1 MVDISQQ
8 KFDPEQLE
16 KAHRL
21 MEWSN
26 VIVVACSALGI
37 TAWFTAHFVFFYI
50 IGSLALILTL
60 IFVWGPVFIGIS
72 GPGEGRIVNGILF
85 IVIGILVTHKFWAGL
100 ILGGCFF
107 GLLNMVPLAVE
118 LYRMRRDRKNK
129 EGGKEVETPAPVAEE
144 GQDERVNQMSEAFKR
159 LSAVTVTL
167 TDGAEELNGMAPDV
181 DLLKDYISSGQWLK
195 DFEADERGEIGPD
208 VDRSVLSEDGLYN
221 LMEDL
226 DDLMHTFEELQD
238 KFAADPDLELKLQEE

>member
-1 MVDISQQ
+1 MMDISQK
-8 KFDPEQLE
+8 KFDPERLK

-26 VIVVACSALGI
+26 IIVIACSALSI
-37 TAWFTAHFVFFYI
+37 TAWFTAHFVLFYI
-50 IGSLALILTL
+50 LGSFALVLSL
-60 IFVWGPVFIGIS
+60 IFAWGPVFLGLS

-107 GLLNMVPLAVE
+107 GLFNMAPLAVD
-118 LYRMRRDRKNK
+118 LYKMRRDKKNK
-129 EGGKEVETPAPVAEE
+129 EGSDVCEEPAHVMEE
-144 GQDERVNQMSEAFKR
+144 GRDERINQMSAAFNS
-159 LSAVTVTL
+159 LSAVTATL
-167 TDGAEELNGMAPDV
+167 TDGAEELKSLAPDV

-195 DFEADERGEIGPD
+195 DFEADERGEIGTD

-238 KFAADPDLELKLQEE
+238 KFAADPDLELKLQD

>member
-1 MVDISQQ
+1 MMDISQK
-8 KFDPEQLE
+8 KFDPDRLK

-26 VIVVACSALGI
+26 IIVIACSALSI
-37 TAWFTAHFVFFYI
+37 TAWFTAHFVLFYI
-50 IGSLALILTL
+50 LGSFALVLSL
-60 IFVWGPVFIGIS
+60 IFAWGPVFLGLS

-100 ILGGCFF
+100 ILGGGFF
-107 GLLNMVPLAVE
+107 GLFNMAPLAVD
-118 LYRMRRDRKNK
+118 LYKMRRDKKNK
-129 EGGKEVETPAPVAEE
+129 EGSDVCEEPAPVMEE
-144 GQDERVNQMSEAFKR
+144 GRDERINQMSEAFNR
-159 LSAVTVTL
+159 LSAVTATL
-167 TDGAEELNGMAPDV
+167 TDGAEELKDLAPDV

-195 DFEADERGEIGPD
+195 DFEADERGEIGTD

-238 KFAADPDLELKLQEE
+238 KFAADPDLELKLQD